1 MAKQDGELPSD
12 EKFVVRFNLTAL
24 VIFSTALVLAGGL
37 LSYALIVITS
47 PHLSAGNLFHPTHN
61 GADDAAPAETPPWGE
76 LTTADITLEAPE
88 EYLAFELQNINS
100 PTWTFRGLTPEQVR
114 TRLTECGVAPAQ
126 ISLALS
132 PARASVSS
140 AGTVIK
146 LDDGLVFSLTPEVR
160 TKLYRELAAD
170 SANHYMQFPFIFPG
184 KSFEECFRDD
194 AVPKATEELVRK
206 LLYARGEA
214 QCFSDY
220 EIVMQ
225 QLPEAADKINLLK
238 ALSRQPAVLARL
250 RIRPETDVDKI
261 LGYWDK
267 GMKVKDVRPLL
278 ESMTRIRGGST
289 ISLLYLLPQFARQR
303 LYTFPMPSEK
313 DDPVMDCHWTTMN
326 FFTEKPDNRFTD
338 PGYTV
343 SFLKA
348 NYYMIAKPTSYGDII
363 LFLDRA
369 GNAIH
374 SAVYIAD
381 DLVFTKNGNNF
392 AQPWKL
398 THLKSLTARYGLD
411 NPERLMIWRRKD
423 S

>member
-1 MAKQDGELPSD
+1 MAKSSNSIPPD
-12 EKFVVRFNLTAL
+12 EKFVARFNLTSL
-24 VIFSTALVLAGGL
+24 VVFSMALVLTGGL
-37 LSYALIVITS
+37 LAFGLSVIFARR
-47 PHLSAGNLFHPTHN
+47 LAAGNLSSEPHHSS
-61 GADDAAPAETPPWGE
+61 DVAPAATPPWGE

-88 EYLAFELQNINS
+88 EYLAFELQNIKA
-100 PTWTFRGLTPEQVR
+100 PTWTFPGLSPEQVR
-114 TRLTECGVAPAQ
+114 ARLTACGVAAEQ
-126 ISLALS
+126 I
-132 PARASVSS
+132 ARALAPAVATYSN

-146 LDDGLVFSLTPEVR
+146 PDDELVFSLAPAVR
-160 TKLYRELAAD
+160 TKLYRELAAS

-184 KSFEECFRDD
+184 KSFEVCFSHDEVAD
-194 AVPKATEELVRK
+194 PVEKMVRS
-206 LLYARGEA
+206 LLYVRGDA

-225 QLPEAADKINLLK
+225 HLSSETEKIGLLK
-238 ALSRQPAVLARL
+238 ALSRQSAVLARL
-250 RIRPETDVDKI
+250 RIRPDSDVEKI

-278 ESMTRIRGGST
+278 ESMTRIPDGST

-313 DDPVMDCHWTTMN
+313 NDPVMDCHWTTMN
-326 FFTEKPDNRFTD
+326 FFNEKPDNRFTD
-338 PGYTV
+338 TSYTV
-343 SFLKA
+343 SFLRS
-348 NYYMIAKPTSYGDII
+348 NYYTIAKATSYGDII
-363 LFLDRA
+363 LFLDSA

-398 THLKSLTARYGLD
+398 THLKSLTARYELD
-411 NPERLMIWRRKD
+411 NPERLMVWRRKD